1 MEDRRKLLQLCNHS
15 ATICSGAPTRS
26 LLMPATARTRRW
38 VLPWLPPRR
47 TGLSAAMGPI
57 EDTRWHHGYD
67 RPGRV
72 QAGAAPLTTTATTAM
87 TAPAATEHRPLW
99 LAMEQAGMNAPGTPR
114 DAIAAEILALRDW
127 LDEVFADEIP
137 SQLYNL
143 LTAQSL
149 EAEQAEPPAAA
160 ARPATLQLT
169 SDQQAAIEGILED
182 IAKRGATPVLCGY
195 AGTGK
200 TVTTAALVS
209 RLADLGDRV
218 IVATPTHKARS
229 QVQRALDNCGAHGFE
244 VVTVARLLGL
254 KQVRDNDTG
263 KEVFKPDSSGKNM
276 LNKEHE
282 WDSKLNQL
290 VETTPIDVVIVDETS
305 MLSSDLYD
313 LLLSE
318 LDGRP
323 VVFVGD
329 DRQLLPVGE
338 DQVCRAF
345 TEGSSIY
352 RLTEVLRHDGA
363 ILNLATATRQMPI
376 GRARFAAAE
385 GGGSRVVAHRNRE
398 QWHSALLEMAAS
410 REAMSDPDFCRA
422 LAYTNKAVDEMNLR
436 IHQRRY
442 GVNAPQFV
450 EGMTC
455 VTVDAI
461 PDPIAKGP
469 LLNSTVDVLIQ
480 EARRGPHQF
489 KDAGDLPT
497 DEPWDTWE
505 LKVTG
510 DFYLAKTFR
519 VIAKEHEQRW
529 KESLKAIADQAKAA
543 SGKDRKELWDL
554 YFYRKDCVGKLQPA
568 SALTIHKSQGS
579 TFRHVFL
586 HWSIDGYG
594 SAPTAQQNQLAYVG
608 ITRAADSLHVVGDR

>member
-1 MEDRRKLLQLCNHS
+1 
-15 ATICSGAPTRS
+15 
-26 LLMPATARTRRW
+26 
-38 VLPWLPPRR
+38 
-47 TGLSAAMGPI
+47 
-57 EDTRWHHGYD
+57 
-67 RPGRV
+67 
-72 QAGAAPLTTTATTAM
+72 
-87 TAPAATEHRPLW
+87 
-99 LAMEQAGMNAPGTPR
+99 MEQAGMNAPGTPR

-137 SQLYNL
+137 PQLYNL

-160 ARPATLQLT
+160 AKPATLQLT
-169 SDQQAAIEGILED
+169 ADQQAAIEGILED
-182 IAKRGATPVLCGY
+182 IRKPGATPVLCGY

-209 RLADLGDRV
+209 RLADLGKRV
-218 IVATPTHKARS
+218 VVATPTHKARS
-229 QVQRALDNCGAHGFE
+229 QVERALDNCGAQGFE
-244 VVTVARLLGL
+244 AVTVARLLGL
-254 KQVRDNDTG
+254 KQVRDRDTG
-263 KEVFKPDSSGKNM
+263 KETFKPEPGGKNM
-276 LNKEHE
+276 LIQINKWVEV
-282 WDSKLNQL
+282 WDEEKCRERWVRRPEKS
-290 VETTPIDVVIVDETS
+290 IDVVIVDETS
-305 MLSSDLYD
+305 MLNSELYD
-313 LLLSE
+313 LLLRE
-318 LDGRP
+318 LQNRP

-338 DQVCRAF
+338 DQACKAF
-345 TEGSSIY
+345 TEGRSLY

-363 ILNLATATRQMPI
+363 ILNLATATRQMPV

-385 GGGSRVVAHRNRE
+385 GGGSRVVTYRSRE
-398 QWHSALLEMAAS
+398 QWGASLLDMAAS
-410 REAMSDPDFCRA
+410 NEAMSDPDFCRA
-422 LAYTNKAVDEMNLR
+422 LAHTNKAVDEMNLR

-461 PDPIAKGP
+461 PDPIGTGL
-469 LLNSTVDVLIQ
+469 LLNSTMDVLIE
-480 EARRGPHQF
+480 EAVRGPHRF
-489 KDAGDLPT
+489 TDYGDLLT

-505 LKVTG
+505 LTVTG
-510 DFYLAKTFR
+510 DFYGSRTFR

-529 KESLKAIADQAKAA
+529 NESLKDIADQAKAA
-543 SGKDRKELWDL
+543 SGKERSELWGL
-554 YFYRKDCVGKLQPA
+554 YFSRKDCVGKLQPA

-586 HWSIDGYG
+586 HWSIDGWG

-608 ITRAADSLHVVGDR
+608 ITRAAESLHVVGDR

>member
-1 MEDRRKLLQLCNHS
+1 
-15 ATICSGAPTRS
+15 
-26 LLMPATARTRRW
+26 
-38 VLPWLPPRR
+38 
-47 TGLSAAMGPI
+47 
-57 EDTRWHHGYD
+57 
-67 RPGRV
+67 
-72 QAGAAPLTTTATTAM
+72 
-87 TAPAATEHRPLW
+87 
-99 LAMEQAGMNAPGTPR
+99 MEQAGMNAPGTPR
-114 DAIAAEILALRDW
+114 DAIAAEILAIRDW

-137 SQLYNL
+137 AQLYNL

-149 EAEQAEPPAAA
+149 EAEQAEPPA
-160 ARPATLQLT
+160 PAVKPVVLQLT
-169 SDQQAAIEGILED
+169 ADQEAAIQGILED
-182 IAKRGATPVLCGY
+182 ITKPGATPVLCGY

-209 RLADLGDRV
+209 RLADLGKRV
-218 IVATPTHKARS
+218 VVATPTHKARS
-229 QVQRALDNCGAHGFE
+229 QVERALDNCGAHGFE

-254 KQVRDNDTG
+254 KQSRDKDTG
-263 KEVFKPDSSGKNM
+263 NETFKPEPGGKNM
-276 LNKEHE
+276 LTQSIKWVEE
-282 WDSKLNQL
+282 WDEEKERSRWVSRPEKS
-290 VETTPIDVVIVDETS
+290 IDVVIVDETS
-305 MLSSDLYD
+305 MLNSELYD
-313 LLLSE
+313 LLLRE
-318 LDGRP
+318 LKGRP

-345 TEGSSIY
+345 TEGSSLY

-363 ILNLATATRQMPI
+363 ILNLATATRLMPV

-385 GGGSRVVAHRNRE
+385 GGGSRVVAYRSRE
-398 QWHSALLEMAAS
+398 QWGAALLEMAAS
-410 REAMSDPDFCRA
+410 EEAMSDPDFCRA

-442 GVNAPQFV
+442 GLNAPQFV

-461 PDPIAKGP
+461 PDPVGTGL
-469 LLNSTVDVLIQ
+469 LLNSTMDVLIE
-480 EARRGPHQF
+480 EAVRGPHCF
-489 KDAGDLPT
+489 TDYGDLPT

-505 LKVTG
+505 LTVTG
-510 DFYLAKTFR
+510 DFYMAKTFR

-543 SGKDRKELWDL
+543 SGQERSELWSL
-554 YFYRKDCVGKLQPA
+554 YFRRKDCVGKLQPA

-586 HWSIDGYG
+586 HWSIDGWG

-608 ITRAADSLHVVGDR
+608 ITRAAESLHVVGDR